1 MIFVGPLARR
11 LPLFWEKGM
20 QDRIEYENLVQNA
33 LLNVIRDILANVA
46 ANGLPGEHHF
56 YITFSTQKAGVQIS
70 ERLKER
76 FPETMTIVLQHRFWD
91 MQLFADSFTVTLSFG
106 GIAEKLLIP
115 FSAMQVFY
123 DPAAAFEVA
132 FTAAAPDEEAL
143 SAEQQQD
150 EENAIVTFPPPK
162 HKREKDYIEKAEK
175 NLPPPVS
182 MPQNCANAVTE
193 NALYEPEKAERN
205 SDTAPANQAGKQ
217 RESSASIVSLDAFRK
232 K

>member
-1 MIFVGPLARR
+1 
-11 LPLFWEKGM
+11 M
-20 QDRIEYENLVQNA
+20 QDRIDYENLVQNA
-33 LLNVIRDILANVA
+33 LLNVIRDILADVA

-106 GIAEKLLIP
+106 GIAEKLLVP
-115 FSAMQVFY
+115 FAAMQIFY

-132 FTAAAPDEEAL
+132 FTKPARDEDEEAL
-143 SAEQQQD
+143 AAEQQRD

-162 HKREKDYIEKAEK
+162 HKREKDYTEKTEK
-175 NLPPPVS
+175 NLSPPVPV
-182 MPQNCANAVTE
+182 PQDYTNAITE
-193 NALYEPEKAERN
+193 NALYEQAGGSEKAERN
-205 SDTAPANQAGKQ
+205 NGTAPANQAGKQ